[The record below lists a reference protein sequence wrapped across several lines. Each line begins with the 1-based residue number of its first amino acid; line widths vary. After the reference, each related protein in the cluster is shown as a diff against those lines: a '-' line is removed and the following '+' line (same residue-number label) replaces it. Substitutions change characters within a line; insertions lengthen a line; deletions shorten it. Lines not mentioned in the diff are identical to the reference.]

1 MDTSD
6 RPLIYRKYCVFETDS
21 KYHLD
26 AAGPR
31 GSGSPFMDDFE
42 LDAHSNSADLN
53 FSDLKLAP
61 TPMRREPKVGG
72 SYDEEAWVD
81 RPVFFC

>member
-1 MDTSD
+1 
-6 RPLIYRKYCVFETDS
+6 
-21 KYHLD
+21 
-26 AAGPR
+26 
-31 GSGSPFMDDFE
+31 MDDFE

-72 SYDEEAWVD
+72 RYSDESWVD
-81 RPVFFC
+81 RPVFVKNDSTSLYTLQNTTLVLV

>member
-1 MDTSD
+1 M
-6 RPLIYRKYCVFETDS
+6 
-21 KYHLD
+21 D

-72 SYDEEAWVD
+72 SYNEEAWVD
-81 RPVFFC
+81 RPVFVKNDSTSLYTLQNTLLVLV